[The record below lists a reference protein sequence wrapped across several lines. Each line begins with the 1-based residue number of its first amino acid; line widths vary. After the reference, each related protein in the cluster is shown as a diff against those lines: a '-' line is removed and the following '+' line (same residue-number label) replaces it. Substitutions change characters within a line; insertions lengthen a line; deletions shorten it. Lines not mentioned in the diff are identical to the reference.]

1 MRIMVDTNVVI
12 SALLKQGSVPD
23 IVLNDVCENHDL
35 ILCDQIIS
43 ESYAVARRRFPNRVD
58 VLESLFAKLRFELV
72 SAPSTSQIR
81 INDIK
86 DQPILNAAMTHNV
99 DILITGD
106 RHFLELDPDML
117 QIITPSEYKEKYII
131 TTDL

>member
-1 MRIMVDTNVVI
+1 MVDTNVVI
-12 SALLKQGSVPD
+12 SDLLKQGSVPD

-43 ESYAVARRRFPNRVD
+43 ESYTIARRRFPNRVD
-58 VLESLFAKLRFELV
+58 VLESLFAKLRYELI

-106 RHFLELDPDML
+106 SHFLELDQDMI
-117 QIITPSEYKEKYII
+117 QIITPSEYKEKYIN
-131 TTDL
+131 TNL